1 MTFDA
6 ERQNDLLA
14 YDATDLKEMRGAAS
28 RGRYGLRRRYD
39 LKDFRVDCDVEIFTL
54 G

>member
-1 MTFDA
+1 MIFDA
-6 ERQNDLLA
+6 KRQNDLPALA
-14 YDATDLKEMRGAAS
+14 ADLKEMRGAAS
-28 RGRYGLRRRYD
+28 GGRYGLRRRYD